1 MTTSRFAGKAALV
14 TGAASGIGRATVDLL
29 VREGASVV
37 AADIQDDKG
46 ARLEE
51 GGGGAVAYVHCD
63 VMDEAAIA
71 AACRTAAERFG
82 GLDIVVNNAGHA
94 GPMEFAD
101 TVTAEGFDQMF
112 HLHLRAAFFGMKHAA
127 PLMRAKGAGA
137 VVSTASVA
145 GLGFGYGPILYSV
158 AKAALIHMTKLAAVQ
173 LAPWNIRVNCVCPG
187 ATATAIFGKALGQ
200 ATQVADA
207 TVKDLAPA
215 LASVQPLKR
224 SGEPADIAEGI
235 AYLASDAARFVT
247 GHALVIDGGLTL
259 GQTGEGER
267 AAFAPVMQALGLDPE
282 LLKQFALTR

>member
-1 MTTSRFAGKAALV
+1 MAGRFEGKVALV
-14 TGAASGIGRATVDLL
+14 TGAASGIGRATAAQL
-29 VREGASVV
+29 VREGARVV
-37 AADIQDDKG
+37 AADVQDDKG

-51 GGGGAVAYVHCD
+51 TFGAALAYVHCD
-63 VMDEAAIA
+63 VLAEDAIA
-71 AACRTAAERFG
+71 SACRLAAERFG
-82 GLDIVVNNAGHA
+82 GLDILVNNAGHA

-101 TVTAEGFDQMF
+101 TVTAESFDAMF
-112 HLHLRAAFFGMKHAA
+112 HLHLRAAFFGLKHAA
-127 PLMRAKGAGA
+127 PLMRERSAGA

-215 LASVQPLKR
+215 LAAVQPLKR
-224 SGEPADIAEGI
+224 SGEPEDIAEGI

-247 GHALVIDGGLTL
+247 GHALVVDGGLTL
-259 GQTGEGER
+259 GQTGEGDR
-267 AAFAPVMQALGLDPE
+267 APFAPVMQALGLDPE
-282 LLKQFALTR
+282 LLRQFALAR